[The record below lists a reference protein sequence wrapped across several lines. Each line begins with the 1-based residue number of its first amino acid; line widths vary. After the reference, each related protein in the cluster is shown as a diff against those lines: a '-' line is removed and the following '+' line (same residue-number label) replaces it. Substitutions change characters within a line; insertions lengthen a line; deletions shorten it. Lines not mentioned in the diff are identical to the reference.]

1 VRATGTWPV
10 WLLMGGIL
18 FVGLVPWLVAAIGEL
33 SVLHPAFKPFCHQE
47 PERSLFFGGTQ
58 MVVCSRCAGIYAGL
72 VLGVFFALPSQN
84 FKWFRQLM
92 FLALFLMG
100 LDVLTQD
107 LGLRPPWH
115 ATRIT
120 TGLLLGFV
128 LAAWPITLLFK
139 DLKRTRV
146 SDATCRCHSK
156 KAQVK

>member
-1 VRATGTWPV
+1 MKPASTWPV
-10 WLLMGGIL
+10 WLLMLGVLG
-18 FVGLVPWLVAAIGEL
+18 VGLLPWLIALLDL
-33 SVLHPAFKPFCHQE
+33 SMLHQAFRPFCHQE

-58 MVVCSRCAGIYAGL
+58 MVVCSRCAGIYSGL

-115 ATRIT
+115 ATRLS
-120 TGLLLGFV
+120 TGFLLGFV

-139 DLKRTRV
+139 DLKRTQV
-146 SDATCRCHSK
+146 SETTCRCHSK
-156 KAQVK
+156 KAQVE

>member
-1 VRATGTWPV
+1 MKPASTWPV
-10 WLLMGGIL
+10 WPLMGGIL
-18 FVGLVPWLVAAIGEL
+18 FVGLLPWLIALLDL
-33 SVLHPAFKPFCHQE
+33 SVLHAAFRPFCHQE

-72 VLGVFFALPSQN
+72 VVGVFFALPLQR
-84 FKWFRQLM
+84 FLWFRELM

-115 ATRIT
+115 VTRLS

-139 DLKRTRV
+139 DLKRTQV